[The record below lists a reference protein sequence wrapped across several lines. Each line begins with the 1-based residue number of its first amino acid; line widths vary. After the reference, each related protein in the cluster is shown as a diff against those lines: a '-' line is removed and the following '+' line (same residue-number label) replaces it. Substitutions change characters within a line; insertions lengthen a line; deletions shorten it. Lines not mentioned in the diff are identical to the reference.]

1 MEEKT
6 IDLHVHSTESDG
18 TLTPEEVVTAAADA
32 GLAAIALTDH
42 DTVSGVKKAQA
53 AADACGLEL
62 VPGIEL
68 STEYAIPGKKASGK
82 EIHIVGLFI
91 DPEDPVLLKKTKEFR
106 ECRDSRNEKIVAA
119 LRQEGFAI
127 TMEALTAE
135 NPDSVITRA
144 NIARFLY
151 NHGCIRNIQEAFD
164 KYIGDGCR
172 CYVGRFKVS
181 PMEAVALIKQAGGTA
196 ILAHPLLYHMGTESL
211 KQLID
216 TLREAG
222 LDGIEA
228 IYGTYTDGDERLVR
242 KLAAEN
248 GLLISGG
255 SDFHGSNKPA
265 IHLGTGQGRM
275 RLPYSVLS
283 EIKAYRSRT
292 AASSPGK

>member
-53 AADACGLEL
+53 AADARGLEL

-91 DPEDPVLLKKTKEFR
+91 DPEDPVLLKKTTEFR

-172 CYVGRFKVS
+172 CYAGRFKVS

-275 RLPYSVLS
+275 RLPYSVLN
-283 EIKAYRSRT
+283 EIRAYRSRAT
-292 AASSPGK
+292 ASSPGK